1 MNIELLDAIAGV
13 CQRVKRLVACYEEGR
28 EPEKLDCLVFH
39 VDRLHRT
46 LLALNT
52 SSEVLEVVGMSLT
65 LLEELDRSVGNG
77 YGYTPLVLHENR
89 RGRPRFDV
97 KQEQPEYLL
106 DLGFNCPKVAEV
118 LGVLNTIRRRMSV

>member
-1 MNIELLDAIAGV
+1 MNIELLDAIAGI

-39 VDRLHRT
+39 VDRLHRV

-65 LLEELDRSVGNG
+65 LLGRSVGNE

-89 RGRPRFDV
+89 RGVQGLMLSRNS
-97 KQEQPEYLL
+97 LS
-106 DLGFNCPKVAEV
+106 
-118 LGVLNTIRRRMSV
+118 TS